1 MGSLTL
7 SLSQSLAGLPAFLV
21 YFATGLGL
29 LALFAMVYGWIM
41 PYRETALIRQ
51 GNVAASISLAGAL
64 VGFVLPLASAI
75 AHSVNL
81 LDMLVWAVIAL
92 IAQVAVYAVVAR
104 ILPHFAEAIEAGRIA
119 PATLL
124 AAMAVAVGL
133 LNAAALTY

>member
-29 LALFAMVYGWIM
+29 LALFSMVYGWIM

-92 IAQVAVYAVVAR
+92 IAQVVVYAVVAR

>member
-29 LALFAMVYGWIM
+29 LALFSMVYGWIT

-92 IAQVAVYAVVAR
+92 IAQVVVYAVVAR

-124 AAMAVAVGL
+124 AALAVAVGL

>member
-1 MGSLTL
+1 MGSFTL

-21 YFATGLGL
+21 YFATGLAL
-29 LALFAMVYGWIM
+29 LVVFSVVYGWIT
-41 PYRETALIRQ
+41 PYREHVLIRE

-64 VGFVLPLASAI
+64 LGFVLPLASAI

-81 LDMLVWAVIAL
+81 LDMLVWALIAL
-92 IAQVAVYAVVAR
+92 VAQVIVYAVVGR
-104 ILPHFAEAIEAGRIA
+104 ILPHFAQAIEAGKTA

-124 AAMAVAVGL
+124 AALAVAVGL

>member
-1 MGSLTL
+1 MGSFTL
-7 SLSQSLAGLPAFLV
+7 SLSQSLAGLPAFLL

-29 LALFAMVYGWIM
+29 LALFAVIYGFIT

-64 VGFVLPLASAI
+64 TGFVLPLASAI
-75 AHSVNL
+75 AHSVNM
-81 LDMLVWAVIAL
+81 LDMLVWALIAL
-92 IAQVAVYAVVAR
+92 IAQVVVYAVVAR
-104 ILPHFAEAIEAGRIA
+104 ILPHFAQAIEAGRIA

-124 AAMAVAVGL
+124 AAIAVAVGL

>member
-29 LALFAMVYGWIM
+29 LALFAMVYGWIT

-92 IAQVAVYAVVAR
+92 IAQVVVYAVVAR